1 MTDELRITDLKPTRR
16 GRMSLF
22 VGGEFQFSLD
32 LETLAKNALAVGD
45 TLSQHALAALREQ
58 SDERRAKDK
67 ALNYLSLRAYGSAEL
82 LQKLCRVFDEDTAGA
97 AVAEMARLGLLDD
110 EAFACRR
117 AAWWQQQGKSTRE
130 IRAKLLAL
138 GLPRELTDNALAG
151 LREDADETALR
162 RVIEKQYL
170 AKLARGEREKVLAAL
185 ARRGFSPRLARTV
198 MADYLPNNGATEPAE
213 LFDC

>member
-1 MTDELRITDLKPTRR
+1 MTDELRVTDLNPTRR

-22 VGGEFQFSLD
+22 VNGEFQFSLD
-32 LETLAKNALAVGD
+32 LETLAKSGLSVGD
-45 TLSQHALAALREQ
+45 TLSQSALADLREQ

-82 LQKLCRVFDEDTAGA
+82 SQKLCRVFDEDTAGA

-110 EAFACRR
+110 EAFARRR
-117 AAWWQQQGKSTRE
+117 AAWWQQQGKSTRD

-138 GLPRELTDNALAG
+138 GLPRDLIDAALGSLAG
-151 LREDADETALR
+151 DADEAALR

-185 ARRGFSPRLARTV
+185 ARRGFSPRLARAV
-198 MADYLPNNGATEPAE
+198 LADYTQNEAGPDPAT

>member
-1 MTDELRITDLKPTRR
+1 MSDELRVSDLAPTRR

-22 VGGEFQFSLD
+22 VNGEFQFSLD
-32 LETLAKNALAVGD
+32 LETLAKSGLAVGD
-45 TLSQHALAALREQ
+45 MLSTATLADLREQ

-82 LQKLCRVFDEDTAGA
+82 SQKLCRVFDEATAGA
-97 AVAEMARLGLLDD
+97 AVATMARLGLLDD

-117 AAWWQQQGKSTRE
+117 AAWWQQQGKSTRD
-130 IRAKLLAL
+130 IRTKLLAL
-138 GLPRELTDNALAG
+138 GLPRDLIDTALEG
-151 LREDADETALR
+151 LSDDADEAALR

-170 AKLARGEREKVLAAL
+170 TKLARGECEKVLAAL

-198 MADYLPNNGATEPAE
+198 LAEYAQNETDLDPAT

>member
-1 MTDELRITDLKPTRR
+1 MTEELRVTDLNPTRR

-32 LETLAKNALAVGD
+32 LETLAKSGLSVGD
-45 TLSQHALAALREQ
+45 TLSQSALADLREQ

-110 EAFACRR
+110 EAFARRR
-117 AAWWQQQGKSTRE
+117 AAWWQQQGKSTRD
-130 IRAKLLAL
+130 IRTKLLAL
-138 GLPRELTDNALAG
+138 GLPRALIDDALASLSG
-151 LREDADETALR
+151 DADEAALR

-198 MADYLPNNGATEPAE
+198 LAEYALGDDTDSNEP
-213 LFDC
+213 FDC

>member
-1 MTDELRITDLKPTRR
+1 MTDELRVTDLNPTRR

-32 LETLAKNALAVGD
+32 LETLAKSGLSVGD
-45 TLSQHALAALREQ
+45 TLSQSALADLREQ

-110 EAFACRR
+110 EAFARRR
-117 AAWWQQQGKSTRE
+117 AAWWQQQGKSTRD
-130 IRAKLLAL
+130 IRTKLLTL
-138 GLPRELTDNALAG
+138 GLPRALIDDALASLSG
-151 LREDADETALR
+151 DADEAALR

-198 MADYLPNNGATEPAE
+198 LAEYALGDDTDSNEP
-213 LFDC
+213 FDC

>member
-1 MTDELRITDLKPTRR
+1 MTEELRVTDLNPTRR

-32 LETLAKNALAVGD
+32 LETLAKSGLSVGD
-45 TLSQHALAALREQ
+45 TLSQSALADLREQ

-110 EAFACRR
+110 EAFARRR
-117 AAWWQQQGKSTRE
+117 AAWWQQQGKGTRD
-130 IRAKLLAL
+130 IRTKLLAL
-138 GLPRELTDNALAG
+138 GLPRALIDDALASLSG
-151 LREDADETALR
+151 DADEAALR

-198 MADYLPNNGATEPAE
+198 LAEYALGDDTDSNEP
-213 LFDC
+213 FDC

>member
-1 MTDELRITDLKPTRR
+1 MTDELRVTDLNPTRR

-32 LETLAKNALAVGD
+32 LETLAKSGLSVGD
-45 TLSQHALAALREQ
+45 TLSQSALADLREQ

-110 EAFACRR
+110 EAFARRR
-117 AAWWQQQGKSTRE
+117 AAWWQQQGKSTRD
-130 IRAKLLAL
+130 IRTKLLAL
-138 GLPRELTDNALAG
+138 GLPRALIDDALASLSG
-151 LREDADETALR
+151 DADEAALR

-198 MADYLPNNGATEPAE
+198 LAEYALGDDTLDTAEP
-213 LFDC
+213 FDC

>member
-1 MTDELRITDLKPTRR
+1 MTEELRVTDLNPTRR

-32 LETLAKNALAVGD
+32 LETLAKSGLSVGD
-45 TLSQHALAALREQ
+45 TLSQSALADLREQ

-110 EAFACRR
+110 EAFARRR
-117 AAWWQQQGKSTRE
+117 AAWWQQQGKSTRD
-130 IRAKLLAL
+130 IRTKLLAL
-138 GLPRELTDNALAG
+138 GLPRALIDDALASLSG
-151 LREDADETALR
+151 DADEAALR

-198 MADYLPNNGATEPAE
+198 LAEYALGEDTLDTAEP
-213 LFDC
+213 FDC

>member
-1 MTDELRITDLKPTRR
+1 MTEELRVTDLNPTRR

-32 LETLAKNALAVGD
+32 LETLAKSGLSVGD
-45 TLSQHALAALREQ
+45 TLSQSALADLREQ

-110 EAFACRR
+110 EAFARRR
-117 AAWWQQQGKSTRE
+117 AAWWQQQGKSTRD
-130 IRAKLLAL
+130 IRTKLLAL
-138 GLPRELTDNALAG
+138 GLPRTLIDDALASLSG
-151 LREDADETALR
+151 DADEAALR

-198 MADYLPNNGATEPAE
+198 LAEYALGDDTDSNEP
-213 LFDC
+213 FDC

>member
-1 MTDELRITDLKPTRR
+1 MTDELRVTDLNPTRR

-32 LETLAKNALAVGD
+32 LETLAKSGLSVGD
-45 TLSQHALAALREQ
+45 TLSQSALADLREQ

-110 EAFACRR
+110 EAFARRR
-117 AAWWQQQGKSTRE
+117 ATWWQQQGKSTRD
-130 IRAKLLAL
+130 IRTKLLAL
-138 GLPRELTDNALAG
+138 GLPRALIDDALASLSG
-151 LREDADETALR
+151 DADEAALR

-198 MADYLPNNGATEPAE
+198 LAEYALGDDTLDTAEP
-213 LFDC
+213 FDC

>member
-1 MTDELRITDLKPTRR
+1 MTDELRVTDLNPTRR

-22 VGGEFQFSLD
+22 VNGEFQFSLD
-32 LETLAKNALAVGD
+32 LETLAKSGLSVGD
-45 TLSQHALAALREQ
+45 TLSQSALADLREQ

-82 LQKLCRVFDEDTAGA
+82 SQKLCRVFDEDTAAA

-110 EAFACRR
+110 EAFARRR
-117 AAWWQQQGKSTRE
+117 AAWWQQQGKSTRD

-138 GLPRELTDNALAG
+138 GLPRDLIDTALSSLAG
-151 LREDADETALR
+151 DADEAALR

-185 ARRGFSPRLARTV
+185 ARRGFSPRLARAV
-198 MADYLPNNGATEPAE
+198 LADYTQNEAGPDPAT

>member
-1 MTDELRITDLKPTRR
+1 MTDDVRVTDLAPTRR

-22 VGGEFQFSLD
+22 VNGEFQFSLD
-32 LETLAKNALAVGD
+32 LETLAKSGLTVGD
-45 TLSQHALAALREQ
+45 TLSAATLADLREQ

-82 LQKLCRVFDEDTAGA
+82 SQKLCRVFDENTAAA

-130 IRAKLLAL
+130 IRTKLLAL
-138 GLPRELTDNALAG
+138 GLPRELIDNALAT
-151 LREDADETALR
+151 LAQDADEAALR

-198 MADYLPNNGATEPAE
+198 LADYAPNDGATEPAE

>member
-1 MTDELRITDLKPTRR
+1 MTDELRVTDLNPTRR

-22 VGGEFQFSLD
+22 VNGEFQFSLD
-32 LETLAKNALAVGD
+32 LETLAKSGLSVGD
-45 TLSQHALAALREQ
+45 TLSQSALADLREQ

-82 LQKLCRVFDEDTAGA
+82 SQKLCRVFDEDTAAA

-110 EAFACRR
+110 EAFARRR
-117 AAWWQQQGKSTRE
+117 AAWWQQQGKSTRD

-138 GLPRELTDNALAG
+138 GLPRDLIDKALGSLAG
-151 LREDADETALR
+151 DADEAALR

-170 AKLARGEREKVLAAL
+170 VKLARGEREKVLAAL
-185 ARRGFSPRLARTV
+185 ARRGFSPRLARAV
-198 MADYLPNNGATEPAE
+198 LADYTQNEAGPDPAT

>member
-1 MTDELRITDLKPTRR
+1 MTDELRVTDLNPTRR

-22 VGGEFQFSLD
+22 VNGEFQFSLD
-32 LETLAKNALAVGD
+32 LETLAKSGLSAGD
-45 TLSQHALAALREQ
+45 TLSQSALADLREQ

-82 LQKLCRVFDEDTAGA
+82 SQKLCRVFDEDTAAA

-110 EAFACRR
+110 EAFARRR
-117 AAWWQQQGKSTRE
+117 AAWWQQQGKSTRD

-138 GLPRELTDNALAG
+138 GLPRDLIDAALGSLAG
-151 LREDADETALR
+151 DADEAALR

-185 ARRGFSPRLARTV
+185 ARRGFSPRLARAV
-198 MADYLPNNGATEPAE
+198 LADYTQNEAGPDPAT

>member
-1 MTDELRITDLKPTRR
+1 MTDELRVTDLNPTRR

-22 VGGEFQFSLD
+22 VNGEFQFSLD
-32 LETLAKNALAVGD
+32 LETLAKSGLSVGD
-45 TLSQHALAALREQ
+45 TLSQSALADLREQ

-82 LQKLCRVFDEDTAGA
+82 SQKLCRVFDEDTAAA

-110 EAFACRR
+110 EAFARRR
-117 AAWWQQQGKSTRE
+117 AAWWQQQGKSTRD

-138 GLPRELTDNALAG
+138 GLPRDLIDAALGSLAG
-151 LREDADETALR
+151 DADEAALR

-185 ARRGFSPRLARTV
+185 ARRGFSPRLARAV
-198 MADYLPNNGATEPAE
+198 LADYTQNEAGPDPAT

>member
-1 MTDELRITDLKPTRR
+1 MTDELRVTDLNPTRR

-32 LETLAKNALAVGD
+32 LETLAKSGLSVGD
-45 TLSQHALAALREQ
+45 TLSQSALADLREQ

-110 EAFACRR
+110 EAFARRR
-117 AAWWQQQGKSTRE
+117 AAWWQQQGKSTRD
-130 IRAKLLAL
+130 IRTKLLAL
-138 GLPRELTDNALAG
+138 GLPRALIDDALG
-151 LREDADETALR
+151 SLSGDADEAALR

-198 MADYLPNNGATEPAE
+198 LAEYALGDDTDSNEP
-213 LFDC
+213 FDC

>member
-1 MTDELRITDLKPTRR
+1 MTDELRVTDLNPTRR

-22 VGGEFQFSLD
+22 VNGEFQFSLD
-32 LETLAKNALAVGD
+32 LETLAKSGLSVGD
-45 TLSQHALAALREQ
+45 TLSQSALADLREQ

-82 LQKLCRVFDEDTAGA
+82 SQKLCRVFDEDTAAA

-110 EAFACRR
+110 EAFARRR
-117 AAWWQQQGKSTRE
+117 AAWWQQQGKSTRD

-138 GLPRELTDNALAG
+138 GLPRDLIDKALGSLAG
-151 LREDADETALR
+151 DADEAALR

-170 AKLARGEREKVLAAL
+170 VKLARGEREKVLAAL
-185 ARRGFSPRLARTV
+185 ARRGFSPRLARAV
-198 MADYLPNNGATEPAE
+198 LADYTQNEAGPAPAT

>member
-1 MTDELRITDLKPTRR
+1 MTDELRVTDLNPTRR

-32 LETLAKNALAVGD
+32 LETLAKSGLSVGD
-45 TLSQHALAALREQ
+45 TLSQSALADLREQ

-82 LQKLCRVFDEDTAGA
+82 LQKLCRIFDEDTAGA

-110 EAFACRR
+110 EAFARRR
-117 AAWWQQQGKSTRE
+117 AAWWQQQGKSTRD
-130 IRAKLLAL
+130 IRTKLLTL
-138 GLPRELTDNALAG
+138 GLPRALIDDALASLSG
-151 LREDADETALR
+151 DADEAALR

-198 MADYLPNNGATEPAE
+198 LAEYALGDDTDSNEP
-213 LFDC
+213 FDC